1 MFKVNEL
8 EDLETHRNLK
18 FRIYKKKMMNE
29 QKLKGVGFFGI
40 AGLAYAYYPYVVA
53 SLGQTWTTSL
63 MTAACLS
70 GMYMMRQ
77 NDPIISAIGIVPED
91 SEEFQKMNGG
101 NMVNFNYEAERPYY
115 FTVSD
120 NLLTSRVLY
129 VNVANINSQI
139 SLNNDDIGEDD
150 IDSNYINLHN
160 FRDTSTGE
168 IVESESFLLPSDAFR
183 DNQMIDWLFS
193 LKVNNNNLFFRNIS
207 DE

>member
-1 MFKVNEL
+1 MIKVNEL

-18 FRIYKKKMMNE
+18 CRIYKKKMMNE

-77 NDPIISAIGIVPED
+77 ADPIICSIGIVLED
-91 SEEFQKMNGG
+91 SEEFSY
-101 NMVNFNYEAERPYY
+101 NYEAERPYY

-120 NLLTSRVLY
+120 NLLTTRVLY
-129 VNVANINSQI
+129 VNAADINSQI
-139 SLNNDDIGEDD
+139 SLSNDDIGEDD
-150 IDSNYINLHN
+150 IESNYINLHN

-168 IVESESFLLPSDAFR
+168 IVETESFLLPSDAFR

-193 LKVNNNNLFFRNIS
+193 LKMNWNYNQNY
-207 DE
+207 D

>member
-1 MFKVNEL
+1 
-8 EDLETHRNLK
+8 
-18 FRIYKKKMMNE
+18 
-29 QKLKGVGFFGI
+29 LKGVGFFGI

-63 MTAACLS
+63 MTAACIS

-129 VNVANINSQI
+129 VNVADINS
-139 SLNNDDIGEDD
+139 
-150 IDSNYINLHN
+150 
-160 FRDTSTGE
+160 
-168 IVESESFLLPSDAFR
+168 
-183 DNQMIDWLFS
+183 
-193 LKVNNNNLFFRNIS
+193 
-207 DE
+207 

>member
-1 MFKVNEL
+1 MLKVNEL

-63 MTAACLS
+63 MTAACIS

-91 SEEFQKMNGG
+91 SEEL
-101 NMVNFNYEAERPYY
+101 NYEEERPYY

-129 VNVANINSQI
+129 VNAADINSAI
-139 SLNNDDIGEDD
+139 SLSNDDIGEDD
-150 IDSNYINLHN
+150 IDSNYINLSN

-168 IVESESFLLPSDAFR
+168 IVKTESFLLPSDAFR
-183 DNQMIDWLFS
+183 DHQMIDWLFS
-193 LKVNNNNLFFRNIS
+193 LNLNH
-207 DE
+207 